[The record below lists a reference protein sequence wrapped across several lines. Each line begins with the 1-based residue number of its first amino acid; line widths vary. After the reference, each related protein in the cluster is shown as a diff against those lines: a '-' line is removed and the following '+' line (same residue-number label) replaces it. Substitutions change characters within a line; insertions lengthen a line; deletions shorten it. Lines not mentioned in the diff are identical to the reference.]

1 MSKKGLSVWVFSSMT
16 FISLLHLTDAVSIV
30 FFNSQSHLLKL
41 YPYVGQQLQ
50 SAPPTIYLLASAI
63 ATLVFWGLT
72 CTVAFDNPL
81 ELFLKRV
88 LSDAKSQSTAEAQT
102 VAEKSEILDAMY
114 ETLEASQQTLS
125 QVVDMVHNV
134 RTEVKGI
141 QPLSMTVANI
151 EAEMLKLKK
160 EVKRIDEKGKLPL
173 LCATCGKPVSME
185 FKLCPYC
192 GETIKLRCD
201 TVVAKAYR

>member
-1 MSKKGLSVWVFSSMT
+1 LSKKGLCVWVFSSMT

-30 FFNSQSHLLKL
+30 FFNGQSHLLKL

-50 SAPPTIYLLASAI
+50 SAPPTIYLLASAL

-72 CTVAFDNPL
+72 CGVAFDSPL

-88 LSDAKSQSTAEAQT
+88 LSDAKSQSAVEAQT

-151 EAEMLKLKK
+151 EGEMLKLKK
-160 EVKRIDEKGKLPL
+160 EVRRIDEKGRFPL
-173 LCATCGKPVSME
+173 LCATCGKPVSLE
-185 FKLCPYC
+185 FKVCPYC
-192 GETIKLRCD
+192 GETIKLKSD
-201 TVVAKAYR
+201 TAVAKAYR